1 MRVPPQRSSC
11 IADGTS
17 KSNKIPLWHQNS
29 CDHATSA
36 IQKRQKKKEQELPSL
51 RKAEMRPFHLPFR
64 SVSTVWLSTSTVPG
78 ESRTSICPPFLPL
91 FPPFFIREGE
101 IVKWPSQSNPP
112 PRIAVSKQLR
122 IPSFWKESAGDFL
135 NFSRSEEISA
145 WKLLKW
151 LLCLISIPIST
162 SASLPFPFFLSSL
175 VIFLS
180 LHYLFIFGK
189 DRDLRRQ
196 KFSQELLDKD

>member
-1 MRVPPQRSSC
+1 M
-11 IADGTS
+11 TS
-17 KSNKIPLWHQNS
+17 KFMRPCHFCDTEKTKKGTGTAKSAKGRDAPIPPSISFCIDSLAQHIDGSRRITNIYLS
-29 CDHATSA
+29 S
-36 IQKRQKKKEQELPSL
+36 LPSSL
-51 RKAEMRPFHLPFR
+51 ASLLSLFARGNRKMA
-64 SVSTVWLSTSTVPG
+64 VAI
-78 ESRTSICPPFLPL
+78 ESAA
-91 FPPFFIREGE
+91 
-101 IVKWPSQSNPP
+101 
-112 PRIAVSKQLR
+112 RIAVSKQLR
-122 IPSFWKESAGDFL
+122 IRSFWKESAGDFL

-189 DRDLRRQ
+189 DWDLGRQ
-196 KFSQELLDKD
+196 KFSHELLDKD